1 MAQLDWSYLI
11 SSAKPGVTEHIL
23 RNRNHLFCT
32 RQFKLSR
39 MSQMTPTF
47 EIPSRFLWKGFSLRD
62 WCGGCPR
69 YSLTGNA
76 TLSLLRQ
83 TTLQTQNR
91 STEVQWFSTP
101 QFCACT
107 KACCDTPQTQQRS
120 SVHHSTV
127 LCMHLTHMHMHLRHS
142 TEVHHTT
149 CAQFYACT
157 KVPHNQISSGKKW
170 PFPYSSYAQMRLK
183 FLSFCCTIRTIHL
196 YIKAL
201 FRVVHT
207 IVL

>member
-1 MAQLDWSYLI
+1 
-11 SSAKPGVTEHIL
+11 
-23 RNRNHLFCT
+23 
-32 RQFKLSR
+32 
-39 MSQMTPTF
+39 MTPTF
-47 EIPSRFLWKGFSLRD
+47 EIHSRFLWKGFSLRD

-107 KACCDTPQTQQRS
+107 KACCDTPQTQHRS

-127 LCMHLTHMHMHLRHS
+127 LCMHLTHMHMHMHMHLRHS

-149 CAQFYACT
+149 CAQFYAYT
-157 KVPHNQISSGKKW
+157 KVPHNQISSGKRW

-183 FLSFCCTIRTIHL
+183 FLSFCCTIRTIYL

-201 FRVVHT
+201 LRVV
-207 IVL
+207 IL